1 MQIDAIITKGSEKCN
16 AIAIADYS
24 VGNPKVVVILQQ
36 QQDDDDLEI
45 GSEVGYI
52 VVVPNALYWP
62 FLASLFLLHKCYQR
76 IDAIADLLKALIDHS
91 CLCTVS

>member
-16 AIAIADYS
+16 AIANYC

-45 GSEVGYI
+45 GSEIGY
-52 VVVPNALYWP
+52 VLVRNALYWP
-62 FLASLFLLHKCYQR
+62 FLASLFLLHTTHKCYQR